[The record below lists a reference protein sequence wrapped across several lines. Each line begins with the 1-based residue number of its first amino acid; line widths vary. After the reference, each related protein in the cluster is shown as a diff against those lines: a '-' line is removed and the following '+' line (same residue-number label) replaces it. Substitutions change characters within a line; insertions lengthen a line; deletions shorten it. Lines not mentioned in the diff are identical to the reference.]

1 MIADERTWTIEE
13 VATFL
18 QVPVGTLYQWR
29 SRRVGPPG
37 HRAGKHVRYLPEDV
51 KAWLREQ
58 P

>member
-1 MIADERTWTIEE
+1 MADDRTWTIDE
-13 VATFL
+13 VAAFL

-29 SRRVGPPG
+29 SRRIGPPG